1 MLAVSAALNPDC
13 EHRQGDMRTVRI
25 GRTFDAVFVH
35 DAVMYM
41 TTERDLRAAI
51 ETAFVHCRPGGAAL
65 FAPDCVCETFVSE
78 TEHGGH
84 DGDGPRVPGSVAHL
98 GSRSG
103 GRHVHRRLR
112 LPAARPR
119 WIDARPA
126 RPSRRG
132 GCSHANDGCAPSRTR
147 GSSREW
153 YRSITRSSN
162 PDVTECSSPSVRRN
176 ARDQLAACN
185 FARLPAT

>member
-1 MLAVSAALNPDC
+1 MDA
-13 EHRQGDMRTVRI
+13 HFVRADLGI
-25 GRTFDAVFVH
+25 DLFDAVFVH

-41 TTERDLRAAI
+41 TTQRDLRAAI

-65 FAPDCVCETFVSE
+65 

-84 DGDGPRVPGSVAHL
+84 GGDGRASSICRSSGIPVRGDDRYTVDYAYWCATAMDRRASCTTVT
-98 GSRSG
+98 SR
-103 GRHVHRRLR
+103 
-112 LPAARPR
+112 
-119 WIDARPA
+119 
-126 RPSRRG
+126 

-162 PDVTECSSPSVRRN
+162 PDVTKCSSPSVRRN